1 MMGGMTEALVDEA
14 MKKSGLVWI
23 ALPDGSRPR
32 PAWHLWHGGAAYV
45 LTGGAGEQPL
55 PGLPEAER
63 VTVITRSKDK
73 GGRLV
78 SWRAAVEEVPAGGP
92 GWDEVVPLLFK
103 ARLNAVPQPDE
114 RVEEG
119 ASYSPVP
126 RWARESYLMKLTPT
140 GLYPETPGEYEPYSA
155 VRPVPN
161 PAVNATRKPF
171 MWGGKRRKADL

>member
-1 MMGGMTEALVDEA
+1 MTEALVDEA

-32 PAWHLWHGGAAYV
+32 PAWHVWHGGAAYV

-55 PGLPEAER
+55 PGLPEADR
-63 VTVITRSKDK
+63 VTVIVRSKDK

-78 SWRAAVEEVPAGGP
+78 SWRAAVEEVPAGTE
-92 GWDEVVPLLFK
+92 GWDEVAPLLFK
-103 ARLNAVPQPDE
+103 ERLNARPQPDE
-114 RVEEG
+114 ALEEG
-119 ASYSPVP
+119 AAYTPVP
-126 RWARESYLMKLTPT
+126 RWAREAYLMRLTPT
-140 GLYPETPGEYEPYSA
+140 GLYPEVPGEYEPYAA

-161 PAVNATRKPF
+161 PAVNPVRKPF